1 MEHTKAASSGP
12 GARDERQEGASSAAA
27 ARVEESPG
35 DRSRPLQDDES
46 RIAPDVADGIDVRF
60 VDVGAPWLETVGG
73 DPAGTRL
80 VAGVAARVRLLFDD
94 TKADLRH
101 EVEWEAVIHPV
112 ADEIDVGDAAEVDY
126 DDRDLRTDPSGVNH
140 VFVLPEAKIHTK
152 TLFSKA
158 QTQLKD
164 RLYREETLALYTNR
178 ELKLTSRIDESIE
191 DFGFRCDREAEERAD
206 ADVAKLRGTLE
217 GKSDRVHAAM
227 EKSEDRIRE
236 LQSDVS
242 SRGRDQLLDIGMSVL
257 GGVFGGRRSTRSIL
271 GGARRASSK
280 ERVKANAEERL
291 VTAQNRLEERVD
303 ELDEL
308 ENELTDS
315 LFEIQA
321 DWDERAKTVE
331 EIAVPLEKADISVHD
346 FTLIWIPTA

>member
-1 MEHTKAASSGP
+1 
-12 GARDERQEGASSAAA
+12 
-27 ARVEESPG
+27 
-35 DRSRPLQDDES
+35 
-46 RIAPDVADGIDVRF
+46 
-60 VDVGAPWLETVGG
+60 
-73 DPAGTRL
+73 
-80 VAGVAARVRLLFDD
+80 VRLLFDD

-112 ADEIDVGDAAEVDY
+112 ADEIDVGDAVEVDY
-126 DDRDLRTDPSGVNH
+126 DDRDLRTDPSGGNP
-140 VFVLPEAKIHTK
+140 VFVLPQAKIHTK

-206 ADVAKLRGTLE
+206 ADVAKLRDTLE
-217 GKSDRVHAAM
+217 SKSDRVRAAI

-236 LQSDVS
+236 LESDVS
-242 SRGRDQLLDIGMSVL
+242 SRGRDQLFDIGMSVL
-257 GGVFGGRRSTRSIL
+257 GGLLGGRRSTRSIL

-280 ERVKANAEERL
+280 ERVKTNAEERL
-291 VTAQNRLEERVD
+291 LTAQNRLEDKVD

-331 EIAVPLEKADISVHD
+331 EIAVPLEKADISVD
-346 FTLIWIPTA
+346 EFTLIWIPTA